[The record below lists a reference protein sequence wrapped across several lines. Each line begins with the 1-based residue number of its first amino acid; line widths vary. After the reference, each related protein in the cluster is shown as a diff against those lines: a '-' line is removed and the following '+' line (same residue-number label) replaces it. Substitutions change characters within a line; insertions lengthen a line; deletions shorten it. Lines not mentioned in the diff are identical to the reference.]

1 MKLDFSDLTAPE
13 GLKAETIAKMERQ
26 ARTKKPRVTKRIV
39 ACAAAFAAVFVL
51 ISAGTRVLDYLAY
64 VPGHGIAAVSRE
76 GVYTLERVAKIG
88 SYTVDG
94 VSFVPDTDSTV
105 VTVTTDKPTY
115 RRNDGTVRDTMT
127 LTAPDGTAVTLSFT
141 NGTNTDST
149 YTGTIT
155 GDTRPFEG
163 EVTLSWLGMETT
175 VSMIPLEASPYADCE
190 YPICDGLTL
199 VAFPAAEGSKRIV
212 YGVELDPESEN
223 FAYWASVSRQIS
235 ATPHLTAIDSAGT
248 EYVAHSYTSF
258 HSGKTENDYIGGGL
272 CCAWLDTAPDNPIT
286 AIRVDGLRLQF
297 QRIDPTARE
306 PVTVT
311 VPENGETVETD
322 VTLVADH
329 GILATAHS
337 LTGGVDADGKAELT
351 ITGAYPALAFDES
364 VTGEVMLWFSYA
376 APDTDPANPRLYGG
390 GAWFNSDTRDTG
402 YHVRLYEG
410 DNTIPVT
417 YGDDVNVYLTG
428 VELELSGTWEIVLRG
443 S

>member
-1 MKLDFSDLTAPE
+1 
-13 GLKAETIAKMERQ
+13 
-26 ARTKKPRVTKRIV
+26 
-39 ACAAAFAAVFVL
+39 
-51 ISAGTRVLDYLAY
+51 
-64 VPGHGIAAVSRE
+64 
-76 GVYTLERVAKIG
+76 
-88 SYTVDG
+88 
-94 VSFVPDTDSTV
+94 
-105 VTVTTDKPTY
+105 
-115 RRNDGTVRDTMT
+115 
-127 LTAPDGTAVTLSFT
+127 
-141 NGTNTDST
+141 
-149 YTGTIT
+149 
-155 GDTRPFEG
+155 
-163 EVTLSWLGMETT
+163 
-175 VSMIPLEASPYADCE
+175 MIPLEASPYADCE

-286 AIRVDGLRLQF
+286 SIRVDGLRLRF

-311 VPENGETVETD
+311 VPENGETVGTD

-376 APDTDPANPRLYGG
+376 AVDTDPANPRLYGG

>member
-1 MKLDFSDLTAPE
+1 MKLDFSDITAPE
-13 GLKAETIAKMERQ
+13 GLKTETIAKMERQ
-26 ARTKKPRVTKRIV
+26 ARTKKPRVTKRII

-51 ISAGTRVLDYLAY
+51 ISAGTRVFDYLAY
-64 VPGHGIAAVSRE
+64 VPGHGIVTVSRE

-88 SYTVDG
+88 AYTVDG
-94 VSFVPDTDSTV
+94 VSFVPDTDGTV

-115 RRNDGTVRDTMT
+115 RRDGETVHDTMT
-127 LTAPDGTAVTLSFT
+127 LTAPDGTAVTLSFA

-149 YTGTIT
+149 FAGTII

-163 EVTLSWLGMETT
+163 EITLSWLGMETT
-175 VSMIPLEASPYADCE
+175 VSMIPLDASPYADCE

-223 FAYWASVSRQIS
+223 FAYWASVSEFITAS
-235 ATPHLTAIDSAGT
+235 PHLTAIDSAGT
-248 EYVAHSYTSF
+248 EYVAHSYTSS
-258 HSGKTENDYIGGGL
+258 HSSKTENDYIGGGL
-272 CCAWLDTAPDNPIT
+272 CCAWLDTAPENPIT
-286 AIRVDGLRLQF
+286 SIRVDGLRLRF
-297 QRIDPTARE
+297 HRIDPTARE

-329 GILATAHS
+329 GILATAYS

-351 ITGAYPALAFDES
+351 MTGTYPTLTFDES
-364 VTGEVMLWFSYA
+364 VTGEVMLWFGYA

-390 GAWFNSDTRDTG
+390 GAWFNSSVRETG
-402 YHVRLYEG
+402 YHVRLHEDDR

-417 YGDDVNVYLTG
+417 YGGDVNVYLTG
-428 VELELSGTWEIVLRG
+428 VELELSGTWEIVY
-443 S
+443 